1 MRTNQAVAARTR
13 AEIAASLVR
22 SHGYSV
28 KAAAAAMGVSMTCL
42 QSVRYGRKEV
52 RPHVDSSPRG
62 CGPIPSAPAGFSADT
77 VAWANDNLHDPEAQQ
92 ILAMI
97 GELPGFRADRAAR
110 GVA

>member
-1 MRTNQAVAARTR
+1 MRTYQAVAARTR

-42 QSVRYGRKEV
+42 QSVRYGRKDV
-52 RPHVDSSPRG
+52 RPHVDASPRG
-62 CGPIPSAPAGFSADT
+62 CGPIPSSPAGFSADT
-77 VAWANDNLHDPEAQQ
+77 VAWAGENRFHPEARL
-92 ILAMI
+92 ILGMI
-97 GELPGFRADRAAR
+97 GEMPGVRADRAAR